1 MDDSAIVQLYWDRDK
16 KAIDATSEKYGRYCE
31 SIANNILGNREDA
44 EECVNDTYLNAWN
57 SIPPQRPQMLAAYL
71 GKLTRNISLNL
82 YKKNRAKKRGG
93 SHVPLILDE
102 LEEVISNSEGPDER
116 YQRKELI
123 DAINSFLKTVPI
135 SKRKLFV
142 CRYWYADDIKDIA
155 ARFGISESNVSVS
168 LNRLRKKLHS
178 YLLERGFEL

>member
-16 KAIDATSEKYGRYCE
+16 MAIDETSKKYGRYCE
-31 SIANNILGNREDA
+31 TIANNILGNREDA

-57 SIPPQRPQMLAAYL
+57 SIPPQKPQMLAAYL
-71 GKLTRNISLNL
+71 GKITRNLSFNL

-93 SHVPLILDE
+93 SHVTLILDE
-102 LEEVISNSEGPDER
+102 LEEVISNSESLDER

-142 CRYWYADDIKDIA
+142 CRYWYGDDVKDIA
-155 ARFGISESNVSVS
+155 TRFRISESNVSVS
-168 LNRLRKKLHS
+168 LNRLRKKLHN